1 MKCLPFYS
9 MGTIKDLVDGF
20 ASLVDGFDGMLR
32 KTMEESRGDVYDLVT
47 DQLYSGINGRDKP
60 LRPTYLHDPWFKSDE
75 AGKWKN
81 NGRGYAMWKKE
92 EHPPTP
98 SFQGYPPR
106 DVYTPNLIITG
117 EFYSS
122 IRVNV
127 SPEGL
132 KIGSETTM
140 GKDIEKKYGSIIFGL
155 GPRSRGYFIEYI
167 LNPALKEYFS
177 KFGVL

>member
-1 MKCLPFYS
+1 

-47 DQLYSGINGRDKP
+47 DQLYSGVNGRDKP

-81 NGRGYAMWKKE
+81 NGKGYAMWKKE
-92 EHPPTP
+92 EHPPAP

-117 EFYSS
+117 EFYNS

-155 GPRSRGYFIEYI
+155 GPRSRRYFIEYI

>member
-1 MKCLPFYS
+1 
-9 MGTIKDLVDGF
+9 
-20 ASLVDGFDGMLR
+20 
-32 KTMEESRGDVYDLVT
+32 ME
-47 DQLYSGINGRDKP
+47 
-60 LRPTYLHDPWFKSDE
+60 
-75 AGKWKN
+75 
-81 NGRGYAMWKKE
+81 KE

-132 KIGSETTM
+132 KIGSDTTM
-140 GKDIEKKYGSIIFGL
+140 GKDIERKYGSIIFGL
-155 GPRSRGYFIEYI
+155 GPRSRNYFIEYI

>member
-1 MKCLPFYS
+1 MA
-9 MGTIKDLVDGF
+9 TIKESFDNINLFVNGF
-20 ASLVDGFDGMLR
+20 EDMIREAMN
-32 KTMEESRGDVYDLVT
+32 ESRGDVYDLVI

-60 LRPTYLHDPWFKSDE
+60 LRPTYLNDPWFKSDE

-92 EHPPTP
+92 KRPPAP

-117 EFYSS
+117 KFYDS
-122 IRVNV
+122 IRVSL
-127 SPEGL
+127 SPKGL
-132 KIGSETTM
+132 KIETIDAEM
-140 GKDIEKKYGSIIFGL
+140 GPDIERKYGSIILGL
-155 GPRSRGYFIEYI
+155 GSKSRQYFIEYM
-167 LNPALKEYFS
+167 LNPSLKKYLS